1 MMPLAERRAQALSL
15 TPTSSQTCSAPR
27 NFVAFSALAIAE
39 VGWCPFGLPHPSPF
53 LEDAADL
60 LGLLGPLDT
69 DTAQRCGAE
78 PVWLNELVAA
88 RRAITVTVGG
98 RRCWAAIE
106 DAGRLR
112 DALGVVLPPGIP
124 DAHLVAGDAPLE
136 GMVHRFARTHGPFR
150 LPDVVEHFG
159 LPVAVVESALNDLL
173 AQRSLLAGEFRP
185 GGHGREFCDPEVLRR
200 IRRRSVAR
208 LREEIEPV
216 GLAQYA
222 AFLPRW
228 HGVLESGIHE
238 SNERELLARDVT
250 APPEDTASRGTP
262 EVSIVDAVDR
272 LSGLVLPASSTL
284 GIIRS
289 RVPGD
294 TADLDAVVTTG
305 DLTVWS
311 MVKWAAEML
320 ASPGRRHR

>member
-1 MMPLAERRAQALSL
+1 MSFQAPHTRAR
-15 TPTSSQTCSAPR
+15 T
-27 NFVAFSALAIAE
+27 
-39 VGWCPFGLPHPSPF
+39 

-60 LGLLGPLDT
+60 LRLLGPLDM
-69 DTAQRCGAE
+69 DTAQRCGVDS
-78 PVWLNELVAA
+78 VWLDELVAA
-88 RRAITVTVGG
+88 RRAIMVTVGG

-124 DAHLVAGDAPLE
+124 DAHLVVGDGPLV

-238 SNERELLARDVT
+238 SNAREPVTHDVT
-250 APPEDTASRGTP
+250 APQEDTASRGTP
-262 EVSIVDAVDR
+262 EVSIVT
-272 LSGLVLPASSTL
+272 LSIAQRTRTSCPSTL

-289 RVPGD
+289 RVPKA
-294 TADLDAVVTTG
+294 TLTDLDALLTTG

-311 MVKWAAEML
+311 MGEMEAEML
-320 ASPGRRHR
+320 ASALHR